1 MVKVAPSLLAADML
15 QMGNEI
21 ERMAQ
26 AGADYLHFDVMDGR
40 FVPNLSYGIPVLKA
54 AAKGSLPVDVHLM
67 IERPEQYIDA
77 FAEAGAK
84 IITVH
89 AEATVHL
96 DRALRQ
102 IRAAGCLA
110 GVAMNPATSPECLRY
125 VLGAFDL
132 ALVMTINPGFGGQK
146 MLESC
151 VQKVAD
157 VRRLLAETG
166 TDAMIEVD
174 GGVNET
180 TAPKLVQNG
189 ATVLVAGSACFGA
202 PDAAAFIRALHA
214 CKPM

>member
-1 MVKVAPSLLAADML
+1 
-15 QMGNEI
+15 
-21 ERMAQ
+21 
-26 AGADYLHFDVMDGR
+26 
-40 FVPNLSYGIPVLKA
+40 
-54 AAKGSLPVDVHLM
+54 
-67 IERPEQYIDA
+67 
-77 FAEAGAK
+77 
-84 IITVH
+84 
-89 AEATVHL
+89 
-96 DRALRQ
+96 
-102 IRAAGCLA
+102 
-110 GVAMNPATSPECLRY
+110 
-125 VLGAFDL
+125 GAFDL

-157 VRRLLAETG
+157 VRRLLDETG

-189 ATVLVAGSACFGA
+189 ATVLVAGSACFCA